1 MLFQPGTHIVQ
12 LGAMLVR
19 RRLTLQKDVR
29 IAAVPAKKER
39 SSVSVTNRRVSLH
52 QPAPRAVRTAI
63 SFWRPKILANNKLA
77 RFAQARKRTNAAA
90 ACSSRKSG
98 SVNM

>member
-29 IAAVPAKKER
+29 MATVPAKKER
-39 SSVSVTNRRVSLH
+39 SNVSVTKRRVSLH

-63 SFWRPKILANNKLA
+63 SFWRPKILAKSKLPK
-77 RFAQARKRTNAAA
+77 FAHARKRTNAAA
-90 ACSSRKSG
+90 SWSSRKSG
-98 SVNM
+98 KVNV